1 LVLLKEYIES
11 FKRDMPLEI
20 KTKIRLHQH
29 IYNKF
34 YSSLAINSFLQ
45 NLESAFETQDYDRF
59 AEHYISAVDHLDA
72 EYLEIRQARKELFEG
87 GLPELNFR
95 GCDVDLELS
104 CFDTKVNWSVNEIL
118 VVSQEEEKED
128 FDHSDNDQS
137 YDHQDSGDDSSDDQV
152 SVDRDSDND
161 IDGQDPEDQDFDVR
175 ESINED
181 SDNTTKQTRAGG
193 WIRN

>member
-1 LVLLKEYIES
+1 MSIFLLLGKNDWQSLNTLSQVISASLARLADLGILSQDNKCDGDLFDVHRQCYAGDPHDGRNRQRATALVLLKEYIES

-20 KTKIRLHQH
+20 KANIRLHQH

-87 GLPELNFR
+87 GHPELNFR

-104 CFDTKVNWSVNEIL
+104 CFDTKVN
-118 VVSQEEEKED
+118 
-128 FDHSDNDQS
+128 
-137 YDHQDSGDDSSDDQV
+137 
-152 SVDRDSDND
+152 
-161 IDGQDPEDQDFDVR
+161 
-175 ESINED
+175 
-181 SDNTTKQTRAGG
+181 
-193 WIRN
+193 